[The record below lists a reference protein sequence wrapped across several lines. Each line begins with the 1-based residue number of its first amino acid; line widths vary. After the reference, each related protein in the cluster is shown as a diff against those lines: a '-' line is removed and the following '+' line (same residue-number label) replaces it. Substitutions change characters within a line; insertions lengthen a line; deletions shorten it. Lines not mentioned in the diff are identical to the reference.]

1 MDSLKQKKWFKNIGV
16 LLVLSYAFSLFMY
29 YFNGEKSEILTFL
42 VLGLFF
48 INIIW
53 TLIYYSIYLKDDK
66 SNLKQIRIIMVT
78 QFISFVCINF
88 FRIIKG
94 FGVFN
99 KISNVLFIV
108 YLMLYVVLI
117 KYLEWKLL
125 SL

>member
-1 MDSLKQKKWFKNIGV
+1 MDSLKQKNWFKNIGV

-78 QFISFVCINF
+78 QFISLLCINF

-94 FGVFN
+94 FGDFN
-99 KISNVLFIV
+99 TISNVLFII